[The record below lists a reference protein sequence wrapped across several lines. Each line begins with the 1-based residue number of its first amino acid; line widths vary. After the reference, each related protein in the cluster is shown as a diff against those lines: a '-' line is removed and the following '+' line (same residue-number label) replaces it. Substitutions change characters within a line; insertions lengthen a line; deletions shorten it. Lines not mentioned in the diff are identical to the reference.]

1 MHMWHHVTN
10 HLIISYDK
18 DSNSEMNEKL
28 CVCDNALMW
37 PVSIISTL
45 IVMTEQQVI

>member
-18 DSNSEMNEKL
+18 DSNSENRIKL
-28 CVCDNALMW
+28 RVRDNLVLLYL
-37 PVSIISTL
+37 VSEDHS
-45 IVMTEQQVI
+45 